1 MSNPADNV
9 TLHVKTELQYDVD
22 SQQGSFPSG
31 SISQL
36 SVTVSDSGD
45 RLLNVYYIN
54 NGKVFNACENPDIA
68 TAGSTNWS
76 IHDMNFR
83 KRTYYSILETRS
95 SFQQQQVVARLS

>member
-1 MSNPADNV
+1 MSNPAD
-9 TLHVKTELQYDVD
+9 TIALHVKTELQYDID

-45 RLLNVYYIN
+45 HLLNVYYIN
-54 NGKVFNACENPDIA
+54 NGKVFNARENPNVV

-76 IHDMNFR
+76 ILDTRFR
-83 KRTYYSILETRS
+83 KSAYYITLETCS
-95 SFQQQQVVARLS
+95 PSLQQQAVARPP